1 MMNDDIILVFKKFIT
16 QSLYYCC
23 RDLETPFHKNL
34 PPPYP
39 TPPEPKP
46 H

>member
-1 MMNDDIILVFKKFIT
+1 MMNEDIILVFKKFCT

-39 TPPEPKP
+39 TPPQPKP